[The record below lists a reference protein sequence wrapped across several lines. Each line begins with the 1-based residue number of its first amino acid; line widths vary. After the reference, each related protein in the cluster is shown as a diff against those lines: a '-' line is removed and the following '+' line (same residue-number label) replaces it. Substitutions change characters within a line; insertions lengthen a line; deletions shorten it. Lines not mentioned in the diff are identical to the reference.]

1 VILRGY
7 QREAIDALYSWF
19 AANSGNPLLVLPTA
33 AGKSVIQATFIHEAI
48 NNWPS
53 TRILLVSHVKE
64 LLQQNVE
71 KLVAVWPEAPIGI
84 YSAGLKRRDLGY
96 QITVAGIQ
104 SVHSKAMELGLFDL
118 VIVDECHLI
127 PSSGDGMYR
136 TFIAAMRKN
145 NPKVKVIGMT
155 ATHYRMKTG
164 RLDQGEDALFDGIA
178 YEVSVRRLIDEK
190 YLCNLISKK
199 GVTRPDLSAV
209 GTRGG
214 EFIPGQLEEAMDRDE
229 LTRAAADEIMALCAT
244 RKSWIIFCSGV
255 DHAYH
260 VRNEFVRRGVSAS
273 TVTGETPT
281 VERAEVLARFK
292 AGELRVLTN
301 CDVLTTGFDAPNID
315 ALIMLRP
322 TKSTGLYVQMV
333 GRGMRLSPE
342 TGKPDCLVLDYSGNI
357 ERHGPIDQIEVKT
370 PRGPGD
376 GNGVTGAPVKE
387 CPECQAL
394 VPIAVM
400 VCPDCQHAFPAA
412 KPPHDA
418 AASFADI
425 LSQRFAPKIETFKVD
440 RVEYSRHVKEGKP
453 DSVRVDYHCGLRRF
467 TEWVCLEH
475 EGYARMKAAIWWLE
489 RKKHMPEMSVNAP
502 AKVSDFFIW
511 IGARE
516 FPAPASIDVNTGLKY
531 PEIVK
536 FHDLS
541 QRKEPASPEGSF
553 KIDFSKLAKKPSF
566 SDLDD
571 DIPF

>member
-1 VILRGY
+1 MKLRGY

-84 YSAGLKRRDLGY
+84 YSAGLGKKETGY

-104 SVHSKAMELGLFDL
+104 SAHSKAMELGLFDL

-229 LTRAAADEIMALCAT
+229 LTRAAVDEIMALCAT
-244 RKSWIIFCSGV
+244 RKSLIVFCSGV

-281 VERAEVLARFK
+281 VERAEVLERFK
-292 AGELRVLTN
+292 AGELRCLTN

-333 GRGMRLSPE
+333 GRGMRLSPD
-342 TGKPDCLVLDYSGNI
+342 TGKTDCLVLDYSGNI
-357 ERHGPIDQIEVKT
+357 ERHGPIDQIEVRT

-376 GNGVTGAPVKE
+376 NGVSGAPVKE

-400 VCPDCQHAFPAA
+400 VCPDCQYAFPAA

-418 AASFADI
+418 TASFADI

-453 DSVRVDYHCGLRRF
+453 DSVRVDYYSNLRRF
-467 TEWVCLEH
+467 TEWVCFDH
-475 EGYARMKAAIWWLE
+475 EGYARMKATYWWLE
-489 RKKHMPEMSVNAP
+489 RKAADMPATAP
-502 AKVSDFFIW
+502 TTDAFLDDDLAC
-511 IGARE
+511 GMRE
-516 FPAPASIDVNTGLKY
+516 PASIDVNTGLKY

-536 FHDLS
+536 FNDLGALLPGLPGIAT
-541 QRKEPASPEGSF
+541 QRPTAGIGGGRTKERAF
-553 KIDFSKLAKKPSF
+553 D
-566 SDLDD
+566 DLDD

>member
-1 VILRGY
+1 MILRGY

-84 YSAGLKRRDLGY
+84 YSAGLGKKETGY

-104 SVHSKAMELGLFDL
+104 SAHSKAMELGLFDL

-229 LTRAAADEIMALCAT
+229 LTRAAVDEIMALCAT
-244 RKSWIIFCSGV
+244 RKSLIVFCSGV

-281 VERAEVLARFK
+281 VERAEVLERFK
-292 AGELRVLTN
+292 AGAVRVLTN

-333 GRGMRLSPE
+333 GRGMRLSPA
-342 TGKPDCLVLDYSGNI
+342 TGKTDCLVLDYSGNI

-387 CPECQAL
+387 CPECHTL

-400 VCPDCQHAFPAA
+400 TCPDCQHQFPAQA
-412 KPPHDA
+412 PHA
-418 AASFADI
+418 PTATFADI
-425 LSQRFAPKIETFKVD
+425 LSQRFAPRIETFTVD
-440 RVEYSRHVKEGKP
+440 RVAYSRHQKEGKP
-453 DSVRVDYHCGLRRF
+453 DSVRVDYYSNLRRF
-467 TEWVCLEH
+467 TEWVCFDH
-475 EGYARMKAAIWWLE
+475 DGYAQDKARTWFNQRSSKLKGWGANGCYPSTDEFL
-489 RKKHMPEMSVNAP
+489 S
-502 AKVSDFFIW
+502 KVTQSNFMVPD
-511 IGARE
+511 
-516 FPAPASIDVNTGLKY
+516 SIDVNTGLKY

-536 FHDLS
+536 FHELILYERKAHAWEPVYEAREFHE
-541 QRKEPASPEGSF
+541 QR
-553 KIDFSKLAKKPSF
+553 
-566 SDLDD
+566 DD